1 MKCLIVYGTLSGSTM
16 TAAELIA
23 SVLRGAGHE
32 VDALTVDSATK
43 DLVASHDVLIV
54 GSPSWEDEGK
64 DGQPLPEIRKF
75 LESLTADDLKNKKVA
90 VIGLGDISYPHFCGA
105 VDVIE
110 EKLKNLNVNLA
121 IQSLKVDRY
130 YSLPDNEQKVK
141 DWATNLSKV
150 LQ

>member
-1 MKCLIVYGTLSGSTM
+1 M